1 MINLEKMLIQSI
13 SVRCKELRKSYG
25 LKMEQIS
32 DKAVISRIEKG
43 ICPKSGNFITQ
54 TVLTDYINV
63 FDLSSEELIF
73 GYPEE
78 LEETL
83 EWLFNRIFFS
93 IRQKDLVT
101 DANLYR
107 NVDRV
112 SIISQKAVLSMA
124 EMFAEYNLQRYNFI
138 RSDEVFMDSV
148 NKEMDKDL
156 SMGNRV
162 FNIERDFRIKPI
174 NEATVIDSRDMAEK
188 LWLICKEKIIRSF
201 KTNVISPLF
210 EDFTYST
217 INSAVSLWITK
228 NFCEDIVPSVIE
240 KMKSNS
246 IFKLGLLSKQLLQ
259 DFIKEDLPESYQQT
273 VPIKTTRKASTKIII
288 GRNGTKNNQ
297 KFSVNEYK
305 KQQRLLEIVID
316 MIKNDE
322 RPDPELLAE
331 LEKFDIFIEEHPK
344 EEFIREENIDS
355 VISRVIS
362 SKYNGRTKTYRPI
375 IESNSPIFEVPNN
388 ISNEMIDKLFKRWY
402 EDTHFDNQTIPGYF
416 TNNSQ
421 IGNRLQEHLN
431 NDILTMIESIIY
443 IQNNLLLFLTEED
456 LLTFAK

>member
-1 MINLEKMLIQSI
+1 MINLEKMLIPSI
-13 SVRCKELRKSYG
+13 SERCKELRKSYG

-54 TVLTDYINV
+54 TVLTDYVNV

-73 GYPEE
+73 GYSEE

-83 EWLFNRIFFS
+83 EWLFDRLFFS

-107 NVDRV
+107 GVDRV
-112 SIISQKAVLSMA
+112 SITSQKAVLSMA

-138 RSDEVFMDSV
+138 RSDEALMDSV
-148 NKEMDKDL
+148 NKKMDKNL
-156 SMGNRV
+156 SMGDVV
-162 FNIERDFRIKPI
+162 FNIERDFRSKPI
-174 NEATVIDSRDMAEK
+174 NEDTVVDSRAMGEK
-188 LWLICKEKIIRSF
+188 LWLMCKEKIIRSF

-210 EDFTYST
+210 ENFTYST
-217 INSAVSLWITK
+217 INSTVNLWITK
-228 NFCEDIVPSVIE
+228 NFCEDIVPSVVE

-273 VPIKTTRKASTKIII
+273 VPIKTTRDASIEIII
-288 GRNGTKNNQ
+288 GRNAIKNN
-297 KFSVNEYK
+297 KKLSVNKLKE
-305 KQQRLLEIVID
+305 QQRLLKIAMD
-316 MIKNDE
+316 MFENDE
-322 RPDPELLAE
+322 RPDSELLAE
-331 LEKFDIFIEEHPK
+331 FEKYDIFIKECPK
-344 EEFIREENIDS
+344 KEYIREENIDS

-362 SKYNGRTKTYRPI
+362 SKYNGRTKALQ
-375 IESNSPIFEVPNN
+375 PIFESNPPIFKVPNN
-388 ISNEMIDKLFKRWY
+388 VSDEMIDKLFTRWH
-402 EDTHFDNQTIPGYF
+402 EDTHFNNQTIPGYF